1 MNIGQKVKIKNTNS
15 VWDNKEGILEEI
27 DGDTCTVFVDFIP
40 SEHKRVRQDFNI
52 DNVDFDAYNNASEEN
67 NMNEDLKLRED
78 DIQDDDTQR
87 IIKALANY
95 LNIDESEI
103 ELSSWGGGHNF
114 ITPDGEYWVG
124 TYDEAYEAAR
134 DEIEQIY
141 DVMGLEAFSESFQE
155 YILDNFID
163 WNAFEDDMT
172 EYYRSYIDD
181 IESEGDSEYDNRLLA
196 EMVDAGILT
205 DEDFIVDGEDEWA
218 EKTLSSSVDLEYK
231 KDEFLEYLCDN
242 MDVEDFVKDM
252 YDTETLSKVVADNG
266 LIDLESVIDECISED
281 GIAHFLASYDGEEC
295 DLGDDLFAY
304 RRD

>member
-52 DNVDFDAYNNASEEN
+52 DNVDFDAYNNSSEEN

-87 IIKALANY
+87 IIKALAEH
-95 LNIDESEI
+95 LGIDESEV

-114 ITPDGEYWVG
+114 ITSEGEYWVG
-124 TYDEAYEAAR
+124 TYDEAYDAAKE
-134 DEIEQIY
+134 EIEQIY
-141 DVMGLEAFSESFQE
+141 DEMGLEAFSESFQE

-163 WNAFEDDMT
+163 WDAFDDEMC

-181 IESEGDSEYDNRLLA
+181 IESESDSEYDNRLLA

-205 DEDFIVDGEDEWA
+205 DDDFIVDGEDEWA

-231 KDEFLEYLCDN
+231 KDEFLNYLCDN
-242 MDVEDFVKDM
+242 TDVEDFVKDI
-252 YDTETLSKVVADNG
+252 YDTETLSRVVSDNG
-266 LIDLESVIDECISED
+266 LIDIWEVADECISED
-281 GIAHFLASYDGEEC
+281 GIAHFLATYDGEEI
-295 DLGDDLFAY
+295 DLGNDLYAY

>member
-141 DVMGLEAFSESFQE
+141 DEMGLEAFSESFQE

-205 DEDFIVDGEDEWA
+205 DEDFIVDGEDEWT

>member
-141 DVMGLEAFSESFQE
+141 DEMGLEAFSESFQE

>member
-134 DEIEQIY
+134 DDIEQIY
-141 DVMGLEAFSESFQE
+141 DEMGLEALSESFRE

>member
-87 IIKALANY
+87 IIKALAEH
-95 LNIDESEI
+95 LGIDESEV

-114 ITPDGEYWVG
+114 ITPEGEYWVG
-124 TYDEAYEAAR
+124 TYDEAYDAAR
-134 DEIEQIY
+134 EEIEQIY
-141 DVMGLEAFSESFQE
+141 DEMGLEAFSESFQE

-163 WNAFEDDMT
+163 WDAFDGDMCD
-172 EYYRSYIDD
+172 YYRNYIDD
-181 IESEGDSEYDNRLLA
+181 IESESDSEYDNRLLA

-205 DEDFIVDGEDEWA
+205 DDDFIVDGEDEWA

-231 KDEFLEYLCDN
+231 KDEFLNYLCDN
-242 MDVEDFVKDM
+242 TDVEDFVKDM
-252 YDTETLSKVVADNG
+252 YDTETLSRVVSDNG
-266 LIDLESVIDECISED
+266 LIDIYEVADECISED
-281 GIAHFLASYDGEEC
+281 GIAHFLATYDGDEI
-295 DLGDDLFAY
+295 DLGNDLYAY